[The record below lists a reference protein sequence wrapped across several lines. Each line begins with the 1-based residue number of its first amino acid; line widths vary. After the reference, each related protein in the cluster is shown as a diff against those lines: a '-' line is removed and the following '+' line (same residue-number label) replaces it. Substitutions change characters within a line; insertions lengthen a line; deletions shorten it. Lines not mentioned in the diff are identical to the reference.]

1 MIIMRRQDESLSG
14 IFAVTVQ
21 ISTASTQLTAYKK
34 QAEPEGCKRAQQG
47 EYCCQDHCILT
58 MHHNAQ
64 TKLNAYKRKAV
75 EIGDVEGEFDDEEQ
89 TDAGIF
95 QSISLDIEAALG
107 TTNLL

>member
-1 MIIMRRQDESLSG
+1 
-14 IFAVTVQ
+14 
-21 ISTASTQLTAYKK
+21 
-34 QAEPEGCKRAQQG
+34 
-47 EYCCQDHCILT
+47 
-58 MHHNAQ
+58 MHHHAQ